1 MPACQLTLSHV
12 RIIVRHGLACEY
24 SALHRDAP
32 HVELRCQVYLRLV
45 FFSLVYHDGGS
56 LLVSLAQHTEADGIL
71 LDCNVLSQGMAL
83 LLCLNLMTQRSMPR
97 LFVIFLL
104 VILLLVAFSLRAR
117 HTQDPRSPDNLQ
129 QVGTF
134 SFSLIPSGS
143 TGLSIYPG
151 THEYVP
157 YNCCHTYRTHTHT
170 LRTTRTYPV
179 QLLR

>member
-32 HVELRCQVYLRLV
+32 HVELGCQVYLRLV

-56 LLVSLAQHTEADGIL
+56 LLVSLAQHMEADGIL

-117 HTQDPRSPDNLQ
+117 HTQDPRSPAPQ
-129 QVGTF
+129 ACPSTQVPT
-134 SFSLIPSGS
+134 SMCLTTVAI
-143 TGLSIYPG
+143 
-151 THEYVP
+151 
-157 YNCCHTYRTHTHT
+157 HTAHTHT